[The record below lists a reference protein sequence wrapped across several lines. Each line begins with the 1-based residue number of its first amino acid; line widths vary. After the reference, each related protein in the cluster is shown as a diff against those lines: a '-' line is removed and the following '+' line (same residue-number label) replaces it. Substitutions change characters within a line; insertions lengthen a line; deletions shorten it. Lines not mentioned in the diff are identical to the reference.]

1 MDEGQQMQAIGV
13 GEQGALSVRRKRTQ
27 RGSRGTALFVALIA
41 ALMLTPLF
49 AFGAKAAPAPAQT
62 DVSANFE
69 WSAPTTVY
77 IPDTG
82 QTIDGVFLDFWRNSG
97 GAEAY
102 GNPITPEFTLNGHI
116 VQYYDYARFEYWPE
130 DPDNVVHLGTIG
142 SELRP
147 QLVMRQTTS
156 DSTSSAVAEM
166 ARVSRAWLPVAKS
179 VASKPESDTFTYIAD
194 TGHSVA
200 NGFKAFWEDSG
211 GAAYLGNPLTEEYQ
225 LGNSTYQVFERGQ
238 LAWTQGSDPWLVE
251 VGDQLAQRQGIST
264 AAVDQGDV
272 PTYDE
277 SLFTAPDPSVPN
289 PNAVNNSGEK
299 WLEVNL
305 SEQYMTVWA
314 GDEVVLGTYVSTGR
328 EGFDTPTGTFFIN
341 TMLESQTMEGVLGGE
356 YYNVPDVPWV
366 MYFTDMGHAIHGTY
380 WHSNFGQVMS
390 HGCVNLPM
398 DVAEWLY
405 NNFAFVGMRVEIHY

>member
-1 MDEGQQMQAIGV
+1 MDEGQQMQAFGV

-49 AFGAKAAPAPAQT
+49 AFGAQAAPAPAQT

-77 IPDTG
+77 VPDTG

-97 GAEAY
+97 GVESY

-116 VQYYDYARFEYWPE
+116 VQYYEYARFEYWPE

-156 DSTSSAVAEM
+156 DSTSNAVAEM
-166 ARVSRAWLPVAKS
+166 ARVSRAWLPVSKAI
-179 VASKPESDTFTYIAD
+179 ASKPESDTFTYIAD

-200 NGFKAFWEDSG
+200 NGFKALWENSG

-225 LGNSTYQVFERGQ
+225 LGKSTYQVFERGQ
-238 LAWTQGSDPWLVE
+238 LAWTQGSDPWLVA

-277 SLFTAPDPSVPN
+277 ALFVAPDPSVPN
-289 PNAVNNSGEK
+289 PDAVNNSGEK

-314 GDEVVLGTYVSTGR
+314 GNEVVLGTYVSTGR
-328 EGFDTPTGTFFIN
+328 EGFDTPTGTFSIN

-366 MYFTDMGHAIHGTY
+366 MYFTDVGHAIHGTY

>member
-41 ALMLTPLF
+41 ALMLSPLF

-97 GAEAY
+97 GAAAY

-142 SELRP
+142 HELRP

-179 VASKPESDTFTYIAD
+179 VASKPESDTFTYVAE

-200 NGFKAFWEDSG
+200 NGFKALWENSG

-225 LGNSTYQVFERGQ
+225 LGTSTYQVFERGQ
-238 LAWTQGSDPWLVE
+238 LAWTKGSDPWLVA
-251 VGDQLAQRQGIST
+251 VGDQLAHRQGIST
-264 AAVDQGDV
+264 APVDQGDV

-277 SLFTAPDPSVPN
+277 ALFIAPEPSVPN
-289 PNAVNNSGEK
+289 PDALNNSGEK

-314 GDEVVLGTYVSTGR
+314 GNEVVLGTYVSTGR
-328 EGFDTPTGTFFIN
+328 EGFDTPTGTFSIN
-341 TMLESQTMEGVLGGE
+341 TKIESQTMEGVLGGE

-366 MYFTDMGHAIHGTY
+366 MYFTDVGHAIHGAY
-380 WHSNFGQVMS
+380 WHNNFGAVMS

-398 DVAEWLY
+398 DVAEWVY